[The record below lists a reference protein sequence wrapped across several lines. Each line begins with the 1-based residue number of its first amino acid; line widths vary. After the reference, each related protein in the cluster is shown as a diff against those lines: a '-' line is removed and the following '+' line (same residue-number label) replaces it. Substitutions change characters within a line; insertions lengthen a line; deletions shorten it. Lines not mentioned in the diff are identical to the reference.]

1 MRDYLPW
8 LVVALVIGLVVLLLT
23 PWSRRR
29 SHESG
34 ADGGSS
40 VGSTDNGADGSAGS
54 GGDGGGG
61 GSD

>member
-23 PWSRRR
+23 PGSRRPSR
-29 SHESG
+29 ESG

-40 VGSTDNGADGSAGS
+40 VGWTNDGADGSAGS